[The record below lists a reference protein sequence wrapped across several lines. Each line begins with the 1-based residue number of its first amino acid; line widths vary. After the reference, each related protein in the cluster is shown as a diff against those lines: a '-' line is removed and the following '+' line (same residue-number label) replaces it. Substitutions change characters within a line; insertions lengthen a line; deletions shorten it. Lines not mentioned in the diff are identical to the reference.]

1 MIVSDS
7 SPLISLARV
16 GKLDLLHR
24 LYGDLLIPQAVWHEV
39 VVKGVGQSGVEDVK
53 SAAWI
58 KTAAVANYEF
68 VLALQRD
75 LDAGESEAIALA
87 LEKKADLLLMDERL
101 GREAAQYFGVR
112 CMGLLGVLTEAK
124 YKGKIETIKPV
135 LDLLRDRANYRI
147 SVELY
152 QRVLHD
158 AGESE

>member
-7 SPLISLARV
+7 SPLISLARI

-24 LYGDLLIPQAVWHEV
+24 LYGELLIPQAVRHEV
-39 VVKGVGQSGVEDVK
+39 VVKGVGQPGFEDVK

-58 KTAAVANYEF
+58 KTAAVTNHEF

-124 YKGKIETIKPV
+124 YRGEIETIKPV
-135 LDLLRDRANYRI
+135 LDLLRDRASYRI

-152 QRVLHD
+152 QRVLHGV
-158 AGESE
+158 GESE